1 MFDVLFWISSTNT
14 VGLVVYC
21 EEEGEKDD
29 VVGMLE
35 LYVEA
40 IAAEAI
46 ALFAMSSVSVT

>member
-1 MFDVLFWISSTNT
+1 M
-14 VGLVVYC
+14 YC
-21 EEEGEKDD
+21 NEDGEKEDE
-29 VVGMLE
+29 VGMFE